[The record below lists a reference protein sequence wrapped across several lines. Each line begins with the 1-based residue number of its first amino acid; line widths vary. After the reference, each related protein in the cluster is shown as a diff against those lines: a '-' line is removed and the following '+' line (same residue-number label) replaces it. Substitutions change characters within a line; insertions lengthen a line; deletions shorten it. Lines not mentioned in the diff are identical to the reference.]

1 MEIEQLA
8 KRVDWLDDE
17 RRKDK
22 NTISQ
27 LQERILSLEGQLNA
41 ADQKNKTINSEL
53 THLKT
58 VLGRMDRIDD
68 AITENRTE
76 LTQWINQYKKQAE
89 HRETE
94 MKKLLQAE
102 LKGLEGGLIKA
113 QDALTAIPA
122 LQSDLLGQAGED
134 KRLSKMIND
143 FSETIAEMRT
153 QAEEQDRFYRVVVDG
168 RHQDIKRVSDLQSE
182 VMGLRKS
189 SDKYRGRFDII
200 NADLLRTESRLKE
213 LLSVER
219 ERHDAQV
226 AFIEQQSTAE
236 VEREQTWKS
245 WAPRFNDIESQG
257 AKVEA
262 HLQSLENTHL
272 ETQRAQEVVQG
283 LVKQVERRINELTEM
298 QRLAEDRFRQ
308 EWTTFKA
315 DDQKRWTNYLLSH
328 GEQQTETGRQL
339 DRVTERITYL
349 EDSIQE
355 TRDFLGE
362 GNELT
367 WKRLQAILE
376 PLRELT
382 ADYERLRGN
391 LR

>member
-1 MEIEQLA
+1 MELEQLT

-27 LQERILSLEGQLNA
+27 LQERILILEGQLNA
-41 ADQKNKTINSEL
+41 ADQNNKTLASEL
-53 THLKT
+53 THVKT

-68 AITENRTE
+68 ALAENRTE

-89 HRETE
+89 QREME

-102 LKGLEGGLIKA
+102 LKGLESGLVKA
-113 QDALTAIPA
+113 QDALNAIPT
-122 LQSDLLGQAGED
+122 LQSDVLAREQED
-134 KRLSKMIND
+134 KRLAKQINEFTESLVD
-143 FSETIAEMRT
+143 IRS

-168 RHQDIKRVSDLQSE
+168 RHQDIKRVTDLQSE
-182 VMGLRKS
+182 VTGLRKS
-189 SDKYRGRFDII
+189 SDKYRGRFDIV
-200 NADLLRTESRLKE
+200 NADLQRIESRLKE

-226 AFIEQQSTAE
+226 AFIEQQSNAE
-236 VEREQTWKS
+236 VEREKTWKS
-245 WAPRFNDIESQG
+245 WVSRFDTIESYG
-257 AKVEA
+257 AKVET
-262 HLQSLENTHL
+262 HLKSLENTHL
-272 ETQRAQEVVQG
+272 ETQRTQEVVHG
-283 LVKQVERRINELTEM
+283 LVQQVERRINELTEM

-308 EWTTFKA
+308 EWNTFKA
-315 DDQKRWTNYLLSH
+315 DDQKRWTNYVLSH

-339 DRVTERITYL
+339 DRVAERITPL
-349 EDSIQE
+349 EDSLQE
-355 TRDFLGE
+355 TRDFLQE

-376 PLRELT
+376 PLRDLT
-382 ADYERLRGN
+382 TDYERFRSN

>member
-41 ADQKNKTINSEL
+41 ADQNNKTLTSEL

-68 AITENRTE
+68 ALSENRTE
-76 LTQWINQYKKQAE
+76 LTQLINQHKKQAE
-89 HRETE
+89 QRETE
-94 MKKLLQAE
+94 MKKLLQVE
-102 LKGLEGGLIKA
+102 LKGLDGNLGKV
-113 QDALTAIPA
+113 QDTLQAIPE
-122 LQSDLLGQAGED
+122 LQTDVFAREQED
-134 KRLSKMIND
+134 KRLAKMIYE
-143 FSETIAEMRT
+143 FTGSLAEIRAQT
-153 QAEEQDRFYRVVVDG
+153 EEQDRFYRVVIDG
-168 RHQDIKRVSDLQSE
+168 RHQDIKRVTDLQSE
-182 VMGLRKS
+182 VTGLRKS

-200 NADLLRTESRLKE
+200 NADLQRTESRLKE

-219 ERHDAQV
+219 ERHDAQI

-245 WAPRFNDIESQG
+245 WAPRFDVIESQG
-257 AKVEA
+257 AKVES

-272 ETQRAQEVVQG
+272 ETKRTQEVVTD

-308 EWTTFKA
+308 EWNTFKA

-339 DRVTERITYL
+339 DHVTERITYL
-349 EDSIQE
+349 EDGIQE
-355 TRDFLGE
+355 IRDFMQE

-367 WKRLQAILE
+367 WKRLQSILE
-376 PLRELT
+376 PLRDLT
-382 ADYERLRGN
+382 TDYERLRSN